1 MDGWHYPRTELAEKY
16 LGLLALG
23 IWSNFAIIAP
33 RRKGKTLFILQDLA
47 PQAQKKS
54 YIPVYAS
61 FWQKINAPHEGL
73 ITSLEEAIAALDKKA
88 TFSRLLRT
96 KIKKTTVS
104 NELLGKMEVE
114 FADNP
119 SKPTSKELSY
129 LDQLLST
136 LEEKAGK
143 KTILLLIDEVQHL
156 STSNQ
161 FDPLAHT
168 LRTMLDKRQG
178 RVKSV
183 FTGSSRHYMN
193 LLFNESQSP
202 FYHFVEALP
211 FPDLDDQFIGFL
223 RNKLA
228 KNHQTTVPIQPL
240 QKAFSHLDQS
250 PYWMMKLISHMITF
264 KASADEAQEHVLQL
278 MEATEDFEG
287 LAKRM
292 KPIDRVVFLALC
304 EGTNPFSKKLMAKI
318 DQKTDVKGVQ
328 SNIQRAI
335 KRLSEANLIS
345 QLYKGEYNI
354 EKPGMKRYL
363 ERLIWMGDR
372 DKQCQTT
379 DSSQT
384 IALNQRQSYDMH

>member
-1 MDGWHYPRTELAEKY
+1 MEGWHYPRADLAEKY

-23 IWSNFAIIAP
+23 ISSSLAIIAP

-47 PQAQKKS
+47 PLSQKKN

-61 FWQKINAPHEGL
+61 LWQNINAPHDGL
-73 ITSLEEAIAALDKKA
+73 ITALEDAIAALEKRAALGRLFKA
-88 TFSRLLRT
+88 R
-96 KIKKTTVS
+96 IKKTTVS

-114 FADNP
+114 FAD
-119 SKPTSKELSY
+119 KPVKPGSRELTY

-143 KTILLLIDEVQHL
+143 KNVLLLIDEVQHI
-156 STSNQ
+156 STSSQ

-178 RVKSV
+178 RVKSI

-202 FYHFVEALP
+202 FYHFVEAVP
-211 FPDLDDQFIGFL
+211 FPDLDERFIAFL
-223 RNKLA
+223 RDRLA
-228 KNHQTTVPIQPL
+228 AEHRISVAIQPL
-240 QKAFSHLDQS
+240 QEAFSHLDQS
-250 PYWMMKLISHMITF
+250 PYWMMKLISRVIAF
-264 KASADEAQEHVLQL
+264 KASVDDALEYVLQL

-292 KPIDRVVFLALC
+292 KPIDRLVFLALC
-304 EGTNPFSKKLMAKI
+304 DGASPFSKDLMARI
-318 DQKTDVKGVQ
+318 DKETDVRGVQ
-328 SNIQRAI
+328 SSIQRAI

-345 QLYKGEYNI
+345 QLRKGEYNI
-354 EKPGMKRYL
+354 EKPGMRRYL
-363 ERLIWMGDR
+363 EQL
-372 DKQCQTT
+372 T
-379 DSSQT
+379 
-384 IALNQRQSYDMH
+384 